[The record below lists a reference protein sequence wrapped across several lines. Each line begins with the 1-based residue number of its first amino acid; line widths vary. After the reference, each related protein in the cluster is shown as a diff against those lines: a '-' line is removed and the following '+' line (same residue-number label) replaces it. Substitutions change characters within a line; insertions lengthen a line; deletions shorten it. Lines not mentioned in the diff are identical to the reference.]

1 MLPLPDARRGPVVAS
16 DHVEQGAAQ
25 DGEETLEQGTLLAT
39 YYRVL
44 EHIGPANFG
53 EMYRGEHLQM
63 GSRVA
68 VRVLSPQWKNLV
80 RGEDDVERFR
90 RMAKA
95 ACATS
100 HPNIAQVF
108 EAGRLPDGRLFLIT
122 EFLIGRSL
130 FEEISERHY
139 LPLLRACRVLRDV
152 ARAVRAAHNAG
163 QIHRDL
169 KAENVMLIPLPDGD
183 GEAVQVLDFGIA
195 AWAEA
200 EARRQNPGAFVATPE
215 YMAPEQAQGKPSTP
229 LFDIYA
235 LGVMLFECLV
245 GEPPFV
251 SNNLVE
257 IMARKA
263 TERAPSLKDKRPDL
277 PKNLVELVDDCLKID
292 PTLRPQSANEFVVRI
307 EEVLRTLSR
316 HSGPQP

>member
-229 LFDIYA
+229 LFDLYA
-235 LGVMLFECLV
+235 MGVMLFEALV
-245 GEPPFV
+245 GEPPFTGNPQALLRAKI
-251 SNNLVE
+251 S
-257 IMARKA
+257 RP
-263 TERAPSLKDKRPDL
+263 APSLGQKL
-277 PKNLVELVDDCLKID
+277 PGMHRRLVELVDDCLKID